1 MILQVAAS
9 FNNTFNSLTTFLMLK
24 LLIKKWFFDKS
35 VCRLSVMKVII
46 TFNQKRPL
54 RTQIKNNETA
64 QNTRK
69 MQQTKSRLIVVLY
82 LIVWESGASFFG
94 PITEENKAKPKQSW
108 ILSTLNWKLLWNV
121 WKHSGL
127 ITRESKAKPKQ
138 AWILST
144 LSCCE
149 MSTLSLPFFFH

>member
-9 FNNTFNSLTTFLMLK
+9 FNNTLNFLTTFLMLK

-35 VCRLSVMKVII
+35 DCKLSVMKVII

-94 PITEENKAKPKQSW
+94 PITEENKAKPKQNQSKTKA
-108 ILSTLNWKLLWNV
+108 ILDTFNTQLKIVDENCYEMFESTV
-121 WKHSGL
+121 D
-127 ITRESKAKPKQ
+127 
-138 AWILST
+138 
-144 LSCCE
+144 
-149 MSTLSLPFFFH
+149 